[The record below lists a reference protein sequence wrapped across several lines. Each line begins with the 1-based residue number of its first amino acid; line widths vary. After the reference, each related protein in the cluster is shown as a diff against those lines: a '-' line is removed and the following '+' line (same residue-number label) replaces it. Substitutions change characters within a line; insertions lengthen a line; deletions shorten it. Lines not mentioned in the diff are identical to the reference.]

1 MISYAPGKHVLLG
14 FAPTSGLIG
23 VFRWDDMIGIQNRET
38 GMMRGRKLIT
48 LMACIACGTM
58 SVAIVR
64 AFGPPEEGETERKV
78 KESEVPKAA
87 MAALKKHA
95 GEHAITE
102 FAEEIEHGC
111 KYYEGSWT
119 TASGHVDVLVTEAGA
134 LVEIEEG
141 VSADSIPAAVSAA
154 VEKIAGKGA
163 KLRYEKKTMVM
174 YEVKFEKDKRR
185 HELVL
190 SPDGREHEHEDEQ
203 AGKDEDGDE

>member
-1 MISYAPGKHVLLG
+1 MSAFIGMYRRGK
-14 FAPTSGLIG
+14 
-23 VFRWDDMIGIQNRET
+23 RIGIQIMEIVMTSN
-38 GMMRGRKLIT
+38 RKLIA
-48 LMACIACGTM
+48 LVACIACGSM

-64 AFGPPEEGETERKV
+64 AFGPPKEGESERRV

-87 MAALKKHA
+87 MSTLKKHA

-111 KYYEGSWT
+111 KYYEGSWKT
-119 TASGHVDVLVTEAGA
+119 TAGHVDVLVTEAGA

-141 VSADSIPAAVSAA
+141 VSADSIPAAVAAA
-154 VEKIAGKGA
+154 VEKSAGKGA

-174 YEVKFEKDKRR
+174 YEVKFEKDNRR

>member
-1 MISYAPGKHVLLG
+1 MS
-14 FAPTSGLIG
+14 
-23 VFRWDDMIGIQNRET
+23 
-38 GMMRGRKLIT
+38 RKRIAIV
-48 LMACIACGTM
+48 ACLACGCL
-58 SVAIVR
+58 SVAIAR
-64 AFGPPEEGETERKV
+64 AFGPSEEGESERKV

-87 MAALKKHA
+87 LAALKKHA
-95 GEHAITE
+95 GDNAITE

-111 KYYEGSWT
+111 KYYEGSWK
-119 TASGHVDVLVTEAGA
+119 TASGHVDVLVTDAGA

-141 VSADSIPAAVSAA
+141 VSADSIPAAVAA
-154 VEKIAGKGA
+154 AAEKVAGKGA

-203 AGKDEDGDE
+203 AGKGEDGDD